1 MAEQIWLFG
10 DSFVEKWQDPEVNG
24 KPAWPIMLEKKF
36 NVSNFGKSGSGPDF
50 QLDVLY
56 KEIEKHKHNIEDLK
70 NINLIFFIS
79 HNSRIDF
86 SFLASE
92 HHQVYAA
99 KLIDGYKQTW
109 KDETPE
115 VQKIMRKYSKH
126 YEFLNNFY
134 RYYYFHQNYEIDF
147 WKRVSLLKDIT
158 QLFKKVMVVP
168 IFDDI
173 QEHRLYSM
181 VKNPKNFCIAEGSIG
196 INLHS
201 PNFSDPNHLSEENH
215 YELYALI
222 KRWLK
227 TGKTI
232 NLQLLTKYT

>member
-1 MAEQIWLFG
+1 M
-10 DSFVEKWQDPEVNG
+10 
-24 KPAWPIMLEKKF
+24 
-36 NVSNFGKSGSGPDF
+36 
-50 QLDVLY
+50 
-56 KEIEKHKHNIEDLK
+56 
-70 NINLIFFIS
+70 
-79 HNSRIDF
+79 
-86 SFLASE
+86 
-92 HHQVYAA
+92 
-99 KLIDGYKQTW
+99 
-109 KDETPE
+109 
-115 VQKIMRKYSKH
+115 
-126 YEFLNNFY
+126 
-134 RYYYFHQNYEIDF
+134 
-147 WKRVSLLKDIT
+147 SLLKDIA

-173 QEHRLYSM
+173 EEHRLYSM

-215 YELYALI
+215 FELYALI